1 MFATPRI
8 IAALLVVGL
17 SLAAGSSARAY
28 DITGHWTGTYKCKGT
43 FDGEKDSYVDTLEAD
58 FTQGGGAVGANVVF
72 TGTPFNY
79 SGVALPSAAKPDGGD
94 LMLVICGTDDVL
106 GSPQYD
112 ELTRLK
118 VTTKPAKGTGTISGE
133 SLYVKSGPLQA
144 YACKWK
150 LKRTTTSAPAVPT
163 SCP

>member
-1 MFATPRI
+1 MFIAPRI
-8 IAALLVVGL
+8 IAPLLAVGL
-17 SLAAGSSARAY
+17 SLAAGTSAHAF
-28 DITGHWTGTYKCKGT
+28 DVTGHWSGTYKCKGT

-58 FTQGGGAVGANVVF
+58 FTQSGAAAGANVVF

-79 SGVALPSAAKPDGGD
+79 SGVAIANAAKPDGGD

-106 GSPQYD
+106 GSAQYD
-112 ELTRLK
+112 ELSRLK

-133 SLYVKSGPLQA
+133 SLYVRGGPIQA
-144 YACKWK
+144 YTCKWK
-150 LKRTTTSAPAVPT
+150 LKRTATSAPVVPT